1 MKKIASLFFA
11 LVMLISQASAI
22 SLYVDDNKLSPDPE
36 PVVIEN
42 RVLVPMRIIFEA
54 LNAKV
59 DWNAETQTATAE
71 KEGITVAITLNQTTA
86 MVNGE
91 AKTLDVPATAIN
103 NRTFVPTRFVSEA
116 LKADVQWDGETQSVY
131 ISTKPQVTTPAP
143 ETPTKPSVPESPSNS
158 SETRNLD
165 WQDTVWVTPTGE
177 RYHLID
183 TCGGEN
189 ATKATLKEAKNRGLT
204 PCNTCAKYVVE
215 PTTPAEPSVPE
226 SPSNSSEQVTPTSG
240 SQNTVWVTPT
250 GKRYHLIETCGGKNA
265 TPTTLEKAQNRGL
278 TPCNKCAK

>member
-1 MKKIASLFFA
+1 MKKITSLFFA

-116 LKADVQWDGETQSVY
+116 LKADVQ
-131 ISTKPQVTTPAP
+131 
-143 ETPTKPSVPESPSNS
+143 
-158 SETRNLD
+158 
-165 WQDTVWVTPTGE
+165 
-177 RYHLID
+177 
-183 TCGGEN
+183 
-189 ATKATLKEAKNRGLT
+189 
-204 PCNTCAKYVVE
+204 
-215 PTTPAEPSVPE
+215 
-226 SPSNSSEQVTPTSG
+226 SEQVTPTSG
-240 SQNTVWVTPT
+240 SQNIVWVT
-250 GKRYHLIETCGGKNA
+250 
-265 TPTTLEKAQNRGL
+265 
-278 TPCNKCAK
+278 